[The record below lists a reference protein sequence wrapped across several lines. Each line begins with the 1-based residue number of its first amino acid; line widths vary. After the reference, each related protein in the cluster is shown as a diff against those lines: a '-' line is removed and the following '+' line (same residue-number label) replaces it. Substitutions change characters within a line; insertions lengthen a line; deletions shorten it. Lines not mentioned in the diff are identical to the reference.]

1 MRCLK
6 FRDKL
11 GLVIVDYLQLIGS
24 TLNNRNRE
32 QEVAECS
39 RKLKALARSIKCPV
53 IVSSQLNRQAE
64 DQTTPPDLRHLRESG
79 AIEQDADLVLMIHR
93 PERHHILVDEK
104 TNCSTKGMGILS
116 VAKHRNGSTGRI
128 YYSYNPSMSHITAF
142 EPHPFTDAEL
152 QIHAEQLEEAE
163 KNNKKSKEIA
173 KRNAILK
180 NLMKKRARD
189 AEEAKKKKEQKIDT
203 YEQRNLFEAN

>member
-1 MRCLK
+1 M
-6 FRDKL
+6 
-11 GLVIVDYLQLIGS
+11 
-24 TLNNRNRE
+24 
-32 QEVAECS
+32 
-39 RKLKALARSIKCPV
+39 PW
-53 IVSSQLNRQAE
+53 
-64 DQTTPPDLRHLRESG
+64 
-79 AIEQDADLVLMIHR
+79 
-93 PERHHILVDEK
+93 
-104 TNCSTKGMGILS
+104 CSTKGMGILS

-142 EPHPFTDAEL
+142 NPHPFTDAEL
-152 QIHAEQLEEAE
+152 QIHAEQLEEDE
-163 KNNKKSKEIA
+163 KINKKSKEIA